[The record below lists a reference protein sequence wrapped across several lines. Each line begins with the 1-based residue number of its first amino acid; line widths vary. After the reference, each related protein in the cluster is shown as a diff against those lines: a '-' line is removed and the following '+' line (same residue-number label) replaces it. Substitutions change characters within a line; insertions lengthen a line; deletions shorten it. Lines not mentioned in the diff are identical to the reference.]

1 MILEREE
8 SLSNITES
16 MSHAQE
22 IAQLGNWDWDI
33 KSNYLWWLG

>member
-22 IAQLGNWDWDI
+22 IAQLGNMG
-33 KSNYLWWLG
+33 LGH